1 MDTHI
6 SESSTDPASTDTVPM
21 EATITGTSTTEAT
34 PSMAVP
40 HRRLATAELDSD
52 EIFAREAVQFRE
64 QCEQMVII
72 LSFTLLNI

>member
-6 SESSTDPASTDTVPM
+6 AESSTDLTSTATAM
-21 EATITGTSTTEAT
+21 EATTTETSTTEAT

-40 HRRLATAELDSD
+40 HRRLVTAELDSD

-64 QCEQMVII
+64 QCKQMVII
-72 LSFTLLNI
+72 LSFTLFNI